1 MTMAAAQ
8 AGAWPGVN
16 GPDDVLDRAAHFGGP
31 AKRMYGH
38 CGGGSSR
45 RVRSNPDRPCGL
57 LDPCASKGAC
67 TGLRGPLVQQCT
79 GGYPVFRTRR
89 LDRCLYDPHADRG
102 EHRVELGGE
111 LGGELR
117 IPVPDQEL
125 QADTVSGTH
134 RSRRWR
140 CWTSGCGGAAQ
151 PPPALAGAEFE
162 DLTGAAFA
170 LVEHDVHVRVA
181 VGRDPTFGGQ
191 ASWCRPQDPSDL
203 VHAGDELVE
212 VRGLWVVSGDKAD
225 CHPAATTFRKPVP
238 QCLADDRRS
247 RYVRQRAPGPGP
259 PHQTSL
265 RVCSSVRT

>member
-31 AKRMYGH
+31 AKRMYGD

-181 VGRDPTFGGQ
+181 DGSERRCESLVGFPRAVETT
-191 ASWCRPQDPSDL
+191 ASPSA
-203 VHAGDELVE
+203 VTQH
-212 VRGLWVVSGDKAD
+212 SAD
-225 CHPAATTFRKPVP
+225 RHPGV
-238 QCLADDRRS
+238 DRRTPATWCT
-247 RYVRQRAPGPGP
+247 RA
-259 PHQTSL
+259 TN
-265 RVCSSVRT
+265 SSKCVGCG